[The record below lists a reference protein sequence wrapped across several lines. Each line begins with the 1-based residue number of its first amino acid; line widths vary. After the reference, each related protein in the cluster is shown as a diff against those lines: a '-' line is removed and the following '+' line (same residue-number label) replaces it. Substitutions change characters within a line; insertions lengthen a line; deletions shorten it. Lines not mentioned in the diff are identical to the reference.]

1 QVALVTAALV
11 AGSSSLVEY
20 STNGRGYTLL
30 CCIWLLALWF
40 SFFLLRSR
48 HPAGFI
54 VLGLLGALGFYAMP
68 IMLYPFGMIMLWLV
82 LLAVWPGGTQNERP
96 KFQSLAATVFVTGL
110 VTVILYSPVFVV
122 SGVSAVIA
130 NDELAPWRTSS

>member
-1 QVALVTAALV
+1 NTLFTHFSFVLFGDQVWAIRLPAFVAGVLVVPFAYFATRTLYDKQVALVTAALV

-54 VLGLLGALGFYAMP
+54 VLGLLGALGFYA
-68 IMLYPFGMIMLWLV
+68 
-82 LLAVWPGGTQNERP
+82 
-96 KFQSLAATVFVTGL
+96 
-110 VTVILYSPVFVV
+110 
-122 SGVSAVIA
+122 
-130 NDELAPWRTSS
+130 